1 MEHSIRISI
10 SPFLLL
16 LLGVV
21 SWYHIISV
29 VDVVVD
35 GVVGG
40 VGGSISE

>member
-1 MEHSIRISI
+1 MELYIRISI

-16 LLGVV
+16 LLWVV
-21 SWYHIISV
+21 SWYQIISV

-35 GVVGG
+35 VVVGG

>member
-1 MEHSIRISI
+1 MEHFIRISI
-10 SPFLLL
+10 SPFFLL

-21 SWYHIISV
+21 SWYQIISV

-35 GVVGG
+35 AVVGG

>member
-1 MEHSIRISI
+1 MELYIRISI

-21 SWYHIISV
+21 SWYQIISV

-35 GVVGG
+35 VVVGG